1 MGLMKKSPAWRS
13 AVAVQIALI
22 SAIAAAVFMGIYG
35 IVSNHGSNGGD
46 TTAASEQSS
55 AGGADGSGSS
65 DAKVEPFTSA
75 SAGSCVTW
83 DINEDGSAAS
93 FKEVEC
99 SEQHRFEVSTV
110 EDLSVYPT
118 SEFGPDASRPAL
130 TRQHQLR
137 DELCE
142 SATVSYLHSKWDPHG
157 KYDIASIL
165 PPESA
170 WDNGDRTLLCG
181 LQTTDDRGVPQLT
194 TGNVEASE
202 QANLTKP
209 GECLAIDDKQVPH
222 VVDCGQPHQLETV
235 SVIDLGKKF
244 PDAYP
249 DGKEMDKFLSDS
261 CTAAAEDYLGGEEQ
275 LYQSTLQPF
284 WGTVSEESWNGG
296 TKSVNCSLVH
306 ARDDGGF
313 SSIPGAA
320 TGGRQALSIDG
331 NPPEERPER
340 NPIRDNKP
348 AP

>member
-1 MGLMKKSPAWRS
+1 MKKSPAWRS

-65 DAKVEPFTSA
+65 DPKTEPFTSA

-170 WDNGDRTLLCG
+170 WNNGDRTLLCG
-181 LQTTDDRGVPQLT
+181 LQTTDDHGVPQLT

-202 QANLTKP
+202 QANLAKP
-209 GECLAIDDKQVPH
+209 GECLAIDDQQVPH
-222 VVDCGQPHQLETV
+222 VVDCAQPHQLETV

-296 TKSVNCSLVH
+296 TKSVNCSL
-306 ARDDGGF
+306 APPALRAAF
-313 SSIPGAA
+313 PPPPGPPP
-320 TGGRQALSIDG
+320 GGRQALSIDG